1 MSWFTDWLRPHQIG
15 VEVDVDLVQISSHT
29 ENFDLDGFLVTRRGT
44 TFPIQLN
51 TRSRLTITSATLVY
65 EEGKEVALTV
75 VKLDHGILSSTLE
88 VSCIIN
94 DSMVMVM
101 QLCSLLAKLQQQ
113 MHYLVCN
120 YSDVHQKSVFY
131 SGGRYCILPYRY
143 DTKYFTIISIYY
155 TDTRES

>member
-1 MSWFTDWLRPHQIG
+1 MSWFTEWSRPHHIG

-29 ENFDLDGFLVTRRGT
+29 EDFDSDDFLVTRRGT

-88 VSCIIN
+88 VSCIIMIV
-94 DSMVMVM
+94 MVMVIG
-101 QLCSLLAKLQQQ
+101 LLAIASQQ
-113 MHYLVCN
+113 MHYVVCN
-120 YSDVHQKSVFY
+120 YSNVHQKSVF
-131 SGGRYCILPYRY
+131 
-143 DTKYFTIISIYY
+143 
-155 TDTRES
+155 